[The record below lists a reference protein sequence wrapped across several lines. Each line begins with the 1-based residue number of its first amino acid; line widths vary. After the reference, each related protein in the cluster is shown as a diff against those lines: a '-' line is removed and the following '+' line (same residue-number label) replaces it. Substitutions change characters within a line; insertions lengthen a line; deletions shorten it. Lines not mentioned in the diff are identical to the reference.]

1 MQICLVYVRFTN
13 GRMAVVSAGEQES
26 EKWMTRVDT
35 GAGATTYKIYGD
47 VKTHGF
53 NRRWPHS
60 TGGMLS

>member
-1 MQICLVYVRFTN
+1 
-13 GRMAVVSAGEQES
+13 MAVVSAGEQES

-35 GAGATTYKIYGD
+35 GAGATTYKIYDD